1 MVKDMDSYIDRCI
14 GKEDFFKL
22 ATVNDLICKKK
33 TCFRQSFCKN
43 EKYFHF
49 DQDVQLLDFTAR
61 KMKMPVG
68 EKKKRKDKEG
78 EKVCWEKKK
87 SRKCLAAENF
97 IYALVKQKVK

>member
-22 ATVNDLICKKK
+22 ATVNDLNSQKN
-33 TCFRQSFCKN
+33 CFIQSFCKN

-49 DQDVQLLDFTAR
+49 HQDVQLLDFTAR

-78 EKVCWEKKK
+78 EKVCRKKIEVQEMFGRRKLYLCIGQTK
-87 SRKCLAAENF
+87 S
-97 IYALVKQKVK
+97 